1 MKYDDFLKVEKIR
14 SKPRHL
20 ESKIQRQIVQWF
32 RENYPMYLIAAIPNG
47 GKRNALE
54 AKIMKAEGVLAGFSD
69 IIIIAKHRVMFVEI
83 KTEKGRQSNYQ
94 KTFQANV
101 ERLGFSYEICRSLKQ
116 FVLAVD
122 RWLKL
127 QPPSAL

>member
-1 MKYDDFLKVEKIR
+1 MKYDDFLMAEKIK

-20 ESKIQRQIVQWF
+20 ESLIQRQIVQWF

-69 IIIIAKHRVMFVEI
+69 IIIIAKHRVMFVEV
-83 KTEKGRQSNYQ
+83 KTDKGRQSTYQ

-101 ERLGFSYEICRSLKQ
+101 EYLGFTYEICRSLKQ

-127 QPPSAL
+127 